1 MKKQHKIESQPAAS
15 ANGFESNPFY
25 ERLLEM
31 KQNQP
36 DTFKTLSAATRIAL
50 EAYIRA
56 KTFSTSEVS
65 KAAA

>member
-1 MKKQHKIESQPAAS
+1 MKKRNKIESKPAGS
-15 ANGFESNPFY
+15 AIGFESNPFY

-31 KQNQP
+31 KQNKP
-36 DTFKTLSAATRIAL
+36 DTFKTLSAVTRIAL